1 MLRAFQDNQR
11 LKRER
16 VEMEKIGKVIT
27 FIKDAYVWFV
37 DAVYD
42 HPHVAACALI
52 ILLVAEVVGLF
63 VR

>member
-1 MLRAFQDNQR
+1 
-11 LKRER
+11 
-16 VEMEKIGKVIT
+16 MEKIGKVLT

-37 DAVYD
+37 DAVERR
-42 HPHVAACALI
+42 PHVAACAIL

>member
-1 MLRAFQDNQR
+1 
-11 LKRER
+11 
-16 VEMEKIGKVIT
+16 MEKIGKVLGKVIT

-52 ILLVAEVVGLF
+52 ILLVAEVVGLL

>member
-1 MLRAFQDNQR
+1 MLLDS
-11 LKRER
+11 EDI
-16 VEMEKIGKVIT
+16 MEKIGKVIT
-27 FIKDAYVWFV
+27 FIKDCYVRFV